1 MGKLKKLF
9 KEKRL
14 LMIGICSF
22 IVIIAVVLSSYLYIK
37 HIYNKNILV
46 DVPKVENDNTVPEIN
61 SEPEVTET
69 NYGEETDIVNVLLVG
84 VDSRGEFNDS
94 RTDSIII
101 ATIDP
106 STKKVKL
113 TSLMRDMYVVI
124 PGRGYNKINAAF
136 EIGGIDL
143 LKKTIKYNFG
153 LNVDKNIAIDF
164 QGFQSLI
171 DNLDGVELDVKEYE
185 VKEINKYIE
194 EVNGA
199 NSTLIQSPGM
209 QKLDGQQALS
219 YCRIRKV
226 GNNDYERTDRQR
238 RVLSLLLSKVK
249 DTSVLSYPKL
259 YSTMSQYVKT
269 NIPFENMLKIVYT
282 VYKFGDTTTESLRLP
297 ADGYFKDTYIN
308 GQSVLI
314 PNLKYNAT
322 ALYKFIYNS
331 VPSNL
336 KVPDNSAVYD
346 KKSEDSQTPNKET
359 TQGNVPKQTPTEPNT
374 QTTDSNNTKPNTQNP
389 DPNNS
394 QQNTQNQN
402 PTDNTKT
409 NTEGQNP
416 SDNSNKNT
424 TPSQQTTNS
433 NGVNNTA
440 P

>member
-14 LMIGICSF
+14 IMIGICSF
-22 IVIIAVVLSSYLYIK
+22 IVVIAVVLSCYLYIK
-37 HIYNKNILV
+37 HIYNKNMLV
-46 DVPKVENDNTVPEIN
+46 VVPTAENNNTVPEIS
-61 SEPEVTET
+61 SEPVETET

-84 VDSRGEFNDS
+84 VDTRGAFNDS

-124 PGRGYNKINAAF
+124 PGKGYNKINAAF

-171 DNLDGVELDVKEYE
+171 DNLDGVELDVKDYE
-185 VKEINKYIE
+185 VKEINKYIK

-209 QKLDGQQALS
+209 QKLNGQQALS

-269 NIPFENMLKIVYT
+269 NIPFEDMLKIVYT
-282 VYKFGDTTTESLRLP
+282 VYKFGDSTTDNLRLP
-297 ADGYFKDTYIN
+297 ADGYFKDTSIN

-314 PNLKYNAT
+314 PNLKYSAT
-322 ALYKFIYNS
+322 ALYKFIYNT

-336 KVPDNSAVYD
+336 KVPDNSAVYN
-346 KKSEDSQTPNKET
+346 KKPEDTSQSNNQAPNKEA
-359 TQGNVPKQTPTEPNT
+359 TQGKAPEQVP
-374 QTTDSNNTKPNTQNP
+374 TKPNTQNP
-389 DPNNS
+389 DPNNP
-394 QQNTQNQN
+394 QQNTQTQT
-402 PTDNTKT
+402 PSDNTNTNTNT

-424 TPSQQTTNS
+424 TPSQQTNTP
-433 NGVNNTA
+433 NGANNTA

>member
-22 IVIIAVVLSSYLYIK
+22 IVVLAVVLSSYLYIK
-37 HIYNKNILV
+37 HIYNKNMLV
-46 DVPKVENDNTVPEIN
+46 EVPKVENDNNVPEIS
-61 SEPEVTET
+61 SEPEVEEP

-84 VDSRGEFNDS
+84 VDSRGAFNDS

-171 DNLDGVELDVKEYE
+171 DNLDGVELDVKDYE

-209 QKLDGQQALS
+209 QKLNGQQALS

-238 RVLSLLLSKVK
+238 RVLSLLLNKVK

-269 NIPFENMLKIVYT
+269 NVPFENMLKIVYT
-282 VYKFGDTTTESLRLP
+282 VYKFGDTTTENLRLP
-297 ADGYFKDTYIN
+297 ADGYFKDTSIN

-314 PNLKYNAT
+314 PNLKYNAK

-336 KVPDNSAVYD
+336 KVPDNSAVYN
-346 KKSEDSQTPNKET
+346 KKSEDTNENTSQTTK
-359 TQGNVPKQTPTEPNT
+359 TQGNAPKQTPTEANT
-374 QTTDSNNTKPNTQNP
+374 QTPDSNNTQTNTQSP

-409 NTEGQNP
+409 NTESQNP
-416 SDNSNKNT
+416 SNNSQNT
-424 TPSQQTTNS
+424 IPSQ
-433 NGVNNTA
+433 
-440 P
+440 

>member
-22 IVIIAVVLSSYLYIK
+22 IVVIAVVLSSYLYIK
-37 HIYNKNILV
+37 HIYNKNMLV
-46 DVPKVENDNTVPEIN
+46 EVPKVENDNNVPEIS
-61 SEPEVTET
+61 SEPEVEEP

-84 VDSRGEFNDS
+84 VDSRGAFNDS

-171 DNLDGVELDVKEYE
+171 DNLDGVELDVKDYE

-209 QKLDGQQALS
+209 QKLNGQQALS

-238 RVLSLLLSKVK
+238 RVLSLLLNKVK
-249 DTSVLSYPKL
+249 DTSVLSYPKF

-282 VYKFGDTTTESLRLP
+282 VYKFGDTTTENLRLP
-297 ADGYFKDTYIN
+297 VDGYFKDTSIN

-314 PNLKYNAT
+314 PNLKYNAK

-336 KVPDNSAVYD
+336 KVPDNSAVYN
-346 KKSEDSQTPNKET
+346 KKSEDTTENISQTPNA
-359 TQGNVPKQTPTEPNT
+359 QGNAPKQTPADANT
-374 QTTDSNNTKPNTQNP
+374 QTPGSNNTQTNTKSP

-409 NTEGQNP
+409 NTESQNP
-416 SDNSNKNT
+416 SNNSQNT
-424 TPSQQTTNS
+424 IPSQ
-433 NGVNNTA
+433 
-440 P
+440 